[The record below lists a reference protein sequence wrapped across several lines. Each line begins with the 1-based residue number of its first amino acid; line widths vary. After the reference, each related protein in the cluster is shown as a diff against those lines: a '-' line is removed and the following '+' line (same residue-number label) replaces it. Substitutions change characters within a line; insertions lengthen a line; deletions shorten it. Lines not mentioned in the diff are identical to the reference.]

1 MSADTAPFIHPLADV
16 HSQQIGELSKVWQFC
31 VVLAGARIGRN
42 CNICSHCFIENDVWI
57 GDEVTVKNG
66 VYLYDGI
73 VLEDQVFIG
82 PNATF
87 TNDKSPRSK
96 VYPEA
101 FLKTTIKRGASIG
114 GGAVIL
120 PGVTVGE
127 FAMVGA
133 GSAFP
138 RPTQRLAC
146 LPPTPRRVR
155 PAGPGR

>member
-101 FLKTTIKRGASIG
+101 FLKTTSKRGASIG

-133 GSAFP
+133 GAVVTRDVP
-138 RPTQRLAC
+138 AYATVVGNPA
-146 LPPTPRRVR
+146 RVLR
-155 PAGPGR
+155 QGA